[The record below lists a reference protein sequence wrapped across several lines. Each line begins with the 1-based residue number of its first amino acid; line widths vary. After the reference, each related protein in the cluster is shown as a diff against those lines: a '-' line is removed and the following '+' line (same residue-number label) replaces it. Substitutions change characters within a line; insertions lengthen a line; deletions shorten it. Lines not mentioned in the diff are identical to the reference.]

1 MRRQT
6 SNRIITGRNKNLEL
20 NPPTTIDIKNTQKLF
35 RDFGVKTD
43 IPNFTTKRE
52 LYNWRD
58 RVIRSL

>member
-1 MRRQT
+1 MRMQT

-43 IPNFTTKRE
+43 ILILLPRENYTTGE
-52 LYNWRD
+52 
-58 RVIRSL
+58 IE